1 MPRHEAETMAGR
13 LVNAAGRLVM
23 PPSLD
28 QCVIGAMTAHEIN
41 LDEGFKRRFASP

>member
-1 MPRHEAETMAGR
+1 MAGR

-23 PPSLD
+23 PPSLE

-41 LDEGFKRRFASP
+41 FDEGFRRRFGSGN